1 VKEVQFGAAAGLPT
15 RDDER
20 MHDGHG
26 ARRYPTPAEFFAQA
40 SRVIAVCLG
49 LSLLANV
56 VVSAIGAQ

>member
-1 VKEVQFGAAAGLPT
+1 MKEVQFGAAAGLPT

-20 MHDGHG
+20 THDGHG
-26 ARRYPTPAEFFAQA
+26 ARSYPTPTEFFVQF

-49 LSLLANV
+49 LALLANV

>member
-26 ARRYPTPAEFFAQA
+26 AHSHPTPAEFFAQL
-40 SRVIAVCLG
+40 SRVIAICLG